1 MKNCFLLIASAMMLF
16 SCARHELEKTT
27 AEHLLERMQK
37 MQEKGYMC
45 GHMDATLY
53 GILWLHRFVSPELW
67 GECFWNQYSA
77 LWYCSGFLGYLVLA
91 HYIRVHLKWSQ
102 QKKLTIGAICF
113 IMGGLFTAWS
123 FWWKAV
129 PGVQMETPTMEWAWE
144 FCTPNVLL
152 ATFGAFLLFSCIQK
166 APRWING
173 LAKLS
178 FGMYLM
184 HIFFLTFIA
193 EWIIGGDVAHP
204 QLPVWMAIPVIAL
217 LTFLCCAITTKLLS
231 LLPGSKYIVG

>member
-1 MKNCFLLIASAMMLF
+1 M
-16 SCARHELEKTT
+16 
-27 AEHLLERMQK
+27 
-37 MQEKGYMC
+37 
-45 GHMDATLY
+45 
-53 GILWLHRFVSPELW
+53 
-67 GECFWNQYSA
+67 
-77 LWYCSGFLGYLVLA
+77 
-91 HYIRVHLKWSQ
+91 
-102 QKKLTIGAICF
+102 
-113 IMGGLFTAWS
+113 
-123 FWWKAV
+123 
-129 PGVQMETPTMEWAWE
+129 
-144 FCTPNVLL
+144 LL
-152 ATFGAFLLFSCIQK
+152 ATFGAFLLFSCIGAK
-166 APRWING
+166 ADGTAEKGYRTPRLITE